1 MHTNINNQ
9 LREAKLLP
17 ELQKSA
23 STTHRTLSPEYVEL
37 HARSA
42 FSFLRGAST
51 PEELIATCAEL
62 KMPAMALLDN
72 DGVYGAARFHLAAQK
87 SGIKAHIGAEITVSN
102 FRFQIS
108 KSKSRVPGPEGGN
121 SRFKI
126 QDSRFKIQ
134 DSRFQIRDSRFKT
147 RDPKPV
153 VTLPLLVRNRTGYQ
167 NLCRLV
173 TL

>member
-9 LREAKLLP
+9 LREAKLFP

-42 FSFLRGAST
+42 FSFLRGASI

-62 KMPAMALLDN
+62 KIPAMALLDN

-87 SGIKAHIGAEITVSN
+87 SGIKAHIGAEITVSDFKVKISSARIGRRQFKIQN
-102 FRFQIS
+102 SKFKFQ
-108 KSKSRVPGPEGGN
+108 K
-121 SRFKI
+121 SRFKF
-126 QDSRFKIQ
+126 QKSRSQ
-134 DSRFQIRDSRFKT
+134 
-147 RDPKPV
+147 
-153 VTLPLLVRNRTGYQ
+153 TGSYSSAP
-167 NLCRLV
+167 RS
-173 TL
+173 